1 MGQVVSVV
9 IVILSIVLVLFV
21 LIQNSKGG
29 GLASNFSSG
38 NQMLGVRKTTDALEK
53 ITWSLVA
60 IIVVL
65 CITSSGLSK
74 STVKTASEVSDQVE
88 IPAQGN
94 GAVPED
100 APIQVP
106 GE

>member
-1 MGQVVSVV
+1 MGQVLSVV

-21 LIQNSKGG
+21 LVQNSKGG
-29 GLASNFSSG
+29 GLASNFSNG

-65 CITSSGLSK
+65 CIASSSMSK
-74 STVKTASEVSDQVE
+74 TTVATASEVSDQVE
-88 IPAQGN
+88 IPAQG
-94 GAVPED
+94 GAVPEE
-100 APIQVP
+100 APVEVP
-106 GE
+106 AE

>member
-1 MGQVVSVV
+1 MGQVLSVV
-9 IVILSIVLVLFV
+9 IVILSIVLVMFV

-65 CITSSGLSK
+65 CIASSAASK
-74 STVKTASEVSDQVE
+74 TTVASASEVSDQVE
-88 IPAQGN
+88 LPAQG
-94 GAVPED
+94 GAVPQE
-100 APIQVP
+100 APVQV
-106 GE
+106 

>member
-1 MGQVVSVV
+1 MGQVLSVV
-9 IVILSIVLVLFV
+9 IVILSIVLVMFV

-65 CITSSGLSK
+65 CIASSAASK
-74 STVKTASEVSDQVE
+74 TTVASASEVSDQVE
-88 IPAQGN
+88 LPAQG
-94 GAVPED
+94 GAVPQET
-100 APIQVP
+100 PVQVP

>member
-1 MGQVVSVV
+1 MNGFALVLSVV
-9 IVILSIVLVLFV
+9 IVILAIVLIFFV

-38 NQMLGVRKTTDALEK
+38 NQILGVRKTTDTLEK
-53 ITWSLVA
+53 ITWTLVG

-65 CITSSGLSK
+65 CIASSAVSK
-74 STVKTASEVSDQVE
+74 TEVAASSEVSDQVE
-88 IPAQGN
+88 LPAN

-100 APIQVP
+100 VA
-106 GE
+106 E